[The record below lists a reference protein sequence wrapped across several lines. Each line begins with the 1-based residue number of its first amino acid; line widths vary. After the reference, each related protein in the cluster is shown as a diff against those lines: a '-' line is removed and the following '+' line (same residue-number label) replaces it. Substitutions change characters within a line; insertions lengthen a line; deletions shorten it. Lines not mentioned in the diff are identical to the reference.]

1 MALGDFYVEEDEAS
15 DEGPDDAAAAAAA
28 AANDIPVGTPRVA
41 REALAA
47 VRREARAV
55 GRAMYAEYGGAGLLA
70 VSGVLRAARAAAS
83 QLAADRYPP
92 SVAGELAR
100 SVAAAMV
107 AAADGCWW
115 LLHPVARHSSPS
127 SEGAPVRFLS
137 W

>member
-55 GRAMYAEYGGAGLLA
+55 GRAVYAEYGGAGLLA

-92 SVAGELAR
+92 SG
-100 SVAAAMV
+100 
-107 AAADGCWW
+107 G
-115 LLHPVARHSSPS
+115 
-127 SEGAPVRFLS
+127 
-137 W
+137 

>member
-70 VSGVLRAARAAAS
+70 VSGVLRAARAAAA
-83 QLAADRYPP
+83 Q
-92 SVAGELAR
+92 
-100 SVAAAMV
+100 
-107 AAADGCWW
+107 
-115 LLHPVARHSSPS
+115 
-127 SEGAPVRFLS
+127 
-137 W
+137 

>member
-1 MALGDFYVEEDEAS
+1 MLRRR
-15 DEGPDDAAAAAAA
+15 AAAA

-55 GRAMYAEYGGAGLLA
+55 GRAVYAEYGGAGLLA

-107 AAADGCWW
+107 AAADGCAGGCFTQW
-115 LLHPVARHSSPS
+115 RGIRSPG